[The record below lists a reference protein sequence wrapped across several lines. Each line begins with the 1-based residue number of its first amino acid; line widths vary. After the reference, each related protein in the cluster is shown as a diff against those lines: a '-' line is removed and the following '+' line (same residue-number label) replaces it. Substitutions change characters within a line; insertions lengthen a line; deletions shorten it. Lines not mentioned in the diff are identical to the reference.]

1 MCAFVCWRVVAV
13 KLAAVQFSTVRAR
26 AMRKDTVLR
35 MRGLRVR
42 YFSYAHGGRRGNWAH
57 ASSVCVDDKDLHL
70 CFCLMKLLVLPSRGV
85 SLVPRRIPLVLLWL
99 YRRGVLE
106 SCSQLFERN
115 TASGATMSSSAFS
128 HRLPPFGSAPR
139 HRIRFCSATWCAVK
153 NMLRSRCETLVVG
166 RSRKRRGSRQ
176 METWFPQRD
185 LPRGY
190 RWTDS

>member
-1 MCAFVCWRVVAV
+1 M
-13 KLAAVQFSTVRAR
+13 QFSTVRAR
-26 AMRKDTVLR
+26 ATNSDSVLLMRW
-35 MRGLRVR
+35 LRVR

-70 CFCLMKLLVLPSRGV
+70 CFFHEVVGSSVTGV
-85 SLVPRRIPLVLLWL
+85 SLVPRRLPLVLLWL

-139 HRIRFCSATWCAVK
+139 YRIRFCSATWCAVK
-153 NMLRSRCETLVVG
+153 NMLRSRCETLLVG